1 MRINKLMLFGAVL
14 VAIMF
19 AGSSFAAD
27 AAKPSDKAAAGT
39 EKAPEVKKIPKTE
52 HEKLYPKGHGEPI
65 PGKRCYYDEKEGVY
79 FCAY

>member
-14 VAIMF
+14 VAMMF
-19 AGSSFAAD
+19 AGTSFAD
-27 AAKPSDKAAAGT
+27 NHGKAAEKPAAGA

-65 PGKRCYYDEKEGVY
+65 PGKRCYYDEKEGAF
-79 FCAY
+79 FCGY